1 MLAAT
6 ADGSDKS
13 NSLSMAAVSLVPA
26 VLESTAAAAQRRI
39 NVYGRWHTPLHLD
52 VMDGKFVTTKS
63 FGIRAF
69 MRLQLPSKTTVHL
82 MVKNPRPWIA
92 ACQGRVSRIIIHVES
107 DVVPAHLQAASKRL
121 KTVVALNPGT
131 PLSRLRPFVPYVS
144 GVHVMTVRPGRQG
157 ARFLPKQL
165 TVVKQIK
172 RQYPRLPISVDGG
185 MNKLTIPAAIKAGAR
200 EIVVGSA
207 LKHAN
212 RPYQTFR
219 SLAVL
224 VRARP

>member
-1 MLAAT
+1 MP
-6 ADGSDKS
+6 S
-13 NSLSMAAVSLVPA
+13 VRIVPA
-26 VLESTAAAAQRRI
+26 VLETTAAAAQRRI
-39 NVYGRWHTPLHLD
+39 NVYRRWKMPLHLD
-52 VMDGKFVTTKS
+52 VMDGKLVPTKS
-63 FGIRAF
+63 FGLRAF
-69 MRLQLPSKTTVHL
+69 ARLHLPPRTTIHL
-82 MVKNPRPWIA
+82 MVQNPPEWIGT
-92 ACQGRVSRIIIHVES
+92 CQRRNVSKIIVHVES
-107 DVVPAHLQAASKRL
+107 GITPSHLKAVHKRF
-121 KTVVALNPGT
+121 KTSVALNPGT

-185 MNKLTIPAAIKAGAR
+185 MNELTIPAAIKAGVR
-200 EIVVGSA
+200 EIVVGST
-207 LKHAN
+207 LKRSN

-219 SLAVL
+219 ALTAL